1 MFLFFTFDFTILLA
15 FLLLGVLVLGG
26 SIKELAAFIV
36 DEIHIVY
43 PAFVAILA
51 AVMLVY
57 YIVKKYS
64 IKSFNDNSF
73 DAPRLKERWQ
83 LELDRRIIV
92 FIINSPLVILS
103 PISAIQSLATY
114 IHEMGF
120 GGFIIAFMM
129 FFVFLLAV
137 YLILWLFTKAW
148 EWADEKDKSF
158 GRFKMFL
165 VSIGFLVLQYILFII
180 TQIK

>member
-1 MFLFFTFDFTILLA
+1 MFLFFTFDATILLA
-15 FLLLGVLVLGG
+15 FFLLGILVLGG
-26 SIKELAAFIV
+26 SIKEIAAFIV
-36 DEIHIVY
+36 NEIHIVY
-43 PAFVAILA
+43 PVFVAILA
-51 AVMLVY
+51 VIMFIY
-57 YIVKKYS
+57 YIVKKHS
-64 IKSFNDNSF
+64 IKSFEGNSF
-73 DAPRLKERWQ
+73 DTPRLKKQWE

-148 EWADEKDKSF
+148 EWADEKDTDF
-158 GRFKMFL
+158 GRIKMFL
-165 VSIGFLVLQYILFII
+165 VSLSFLILQYILFII
-180 TQIK
+180 TQTK